1 MQTRRYALA
10 SGLLFLVCIG
20 GWFVGDVHWIIG
32 KKWGHSIRNS
42 EYNGSLDCSNV
53 RSSNI
58 SSSTN
63 IRAIVVCRVCAWDAA
78 GMGNHLLS
86 YRGLLFLAEMFPR
99 VPIFAC
105 PSGANGDQVLAE
117 FLEKPFGNH
126 TIIFNCNFASVLDA
140 QAKYTNLPRA
150 ITWIATGNGEEDKQ
164 YIASECTHGLQ
175 GWQHD
180 GEQVQLPMF
189 KHDILTETR
198 DAILALNKQVI
209 GISSGFHLGMALE
222 HLFMLTTSKP
232 PPPVAC
238 GECPAFTQDT
248 NELFARAYQAF
259 GWKDKFNQLARDW
272 IQTNIGINK
281 LPYAIFFRRN
291 LYTEHSCDEP
301 MPDYV
306 RKDACT
312 QSLATAIRLL
322 QKADMAAAANHF
334 NVKRLGFFS
343 VMVNPGAGIQSFTEA
358 EVATMEL
365 NSQATYHSDTY
376 LSWVLGAMAEVAYLN
391 VYSTFSQQVFAM
403 RVHLGK
409 LPNTTHWY

>member
-1 MQTRRYALA
+1 MQKRRYALA
-10 SGLLFLVCIG
+10 GALLFLVCIG
-20 GWFVGDVHWIIG
+20 GWLVGDVHWIIG
-32 KKWGHSIRNS
+32 KRWGHSIRNS
-42 EYNGSLDCSNV
+42 EYNGSLDSSNV

-58 SSSTN
+58 SIPQHS
-63 IRAIVVCRVCAWDAA
+63 IKLIVVCRVCAWDAA

-86 YRGLLFLAEMFPR
+86 YRGLLFLAEMFPG

-105 PSGANGDQVLAE
+105 PSGSNGDEVLVG

-126 TIIFNCNFASVLDA
+126 TIILNCNFASVLDA
-140 QAKYTNLPRA
+140 QAKYTNLPKA
-150 ITWIATGNGEEDKQ
+150 ITWIATGNGQEDKQ

-175 GWQHD
+175 GWQHE
-180 GEQVQLPMF
+180 GQVQLPMF
-189 KHDILTETR
+189 KHDIFTETR
-198 DAILALNKQVI
+198 DAILTLNKQVI

-222 HLFMLTTSKP
+222 HLFMLTYSKP
-232 PPPVAC
+232 LTPPVTC
-238 GECPAFTQDT
+238 GECPMFAQDT
-248 NELFARAYQAF
+248 SELFVRAYEAF
-259 GWKDKFNQLARDW
+259 GWKEQFNKQAQDW
-272 IQTNIGINK
+272 IQTNIGISK

-312 QSLATAIRLL
+312 QSLAAAIRLL
-322 QKADMAAAANHF
+322 QKADQSSPF
-334 NVKRLGFFS
+334 KTKRLGFFS
-343 VMVNPGAGIQSFTEA
+343 AMVNPGAGIQSFTEA

-365 NSQATYHSDTY
+365 NSRALHHNDIY
-376 LSWVLGAMAEVAYLN
+376 LSWVLGAMAEVVYLN

-403 RVHLGK
+403 RVRLGK